1 MSITLGTDE
10 RPLRVAIVGS
20 GPAGFYAAE
29 ALFKATI
36 KVKVDMFDRLP
47 APFGLV
53 RYGVAPDHPKIKNVI
68 KVFEKTAEREN
79 FTFLGNVNVGKD
91 VSVEI
96 LRKHY
101 DALIFC
107 NGAETDR
114 KLGVPGEDLAG
125 SHTATEFVAWY
136 NGRPEYKD
144 RVFDLS
150 QEVAVVIGQ
159 GNVAMDVSRILCKT
173 VDELKNTDICK
184 HALEVLTSN
193 KIKEV
198 HLIGRRGPAQA
209 AFTSPEIREFGELA
223 DCIPVFHNPDDM
235 NLNEASRKELEDPQN
250 APKKKNYE
258 ILQGYLNLQAGNKK
272 RRFVIHFLESP
283 VEIIGS
289 RFVEKV
295 VFEQNVLT
303 GEPGKQKS
311 KGIGKRTQ
319 LPCGLI
325 FRSVGYRGIPIPG
338 LPFHDQSGIIPNQQ
352 GRIADSEHIYHDLYC
367 AGWIKRGPSG
377 VIGTNKPDSEETVAK
392 LLEDLPNLNPCSIP
406 STEKLIAWLK
416 DKEVRVVSFADW
428 KKIDTAEME
437 RGKKAGKPREKFVT
451 IQGMLSACN
460 PTYQGA

>member
-1 MSITLGTDE
+1 MSSLGSNE
-10 RPLRVAIVGS
+10 RPLRVAIIGS
-20 GPAGFYAAE
+20 GPAGFYATE
-29 ALFKATI
+29 ALFKANI
-36 KVKVDMFDRLP
+36 KVKVDMIERLP

-68 KVFEKTAEREN
+68 KVYEKTAENQN
-79 FTFLGNVNVGKD
+79 FSFLGNVNVGKD

-107 NGAETDR
+107 HGAETDR
-114 KLGVPGEDLAG
+114 RLGIPGEDLVG

-150 QEVAVVIGQ
+150 QEVAVVVGQ

-184 HALEVLTSN
+184 HALEVLAES
-193 KIKEV
+193 KIREV
-198 HLIGRRGPAQA
+198 HMIGRRGPAQA
-209 AFTSPEIREFGELA
+209 AFTPPEIREFSELV
-223 DCIPVFHNPDDM
+223 DCIPVFDNPNDM

-250 APKKKNYE
+250 ASKKKNYE
-258 ILQGYLNLQAGNKK
+258 ILQSFLNLQSGNKK
-272 RRFVIHFLESP
+272 RKFVIHFLKSP

-289 RFVEKV
+289 RSVEKV
-295 VFEQNVLT
+295 VFEHNELI

-311 KGIGKRTQ
+311 KGIGKRTT

-338 LPFHDQSGIIPNQQ
+338 LPFHDQSGIIPNEQ
-352 GRIADSEHIYHDLYC
+352 GRIVDSEHIYHDLYC

-377 VIGTNKPDSEETVAK
+377 VIGTNKPDSEGTVAK

-406 STEKLIAWLK
+406 STDKLITWLK
-416 DKEVRVVSFADW
+416 DKGVRVVSFSDW
-428 KKIDTAEME
+428 KKIDAAEME
-437 RGKKAGKPREKFVT
+437 RGKPIGKPREKFVKVEE
-451 IQGMLSACN
+451 MLAVLK
-460 PTYQGA
+460 